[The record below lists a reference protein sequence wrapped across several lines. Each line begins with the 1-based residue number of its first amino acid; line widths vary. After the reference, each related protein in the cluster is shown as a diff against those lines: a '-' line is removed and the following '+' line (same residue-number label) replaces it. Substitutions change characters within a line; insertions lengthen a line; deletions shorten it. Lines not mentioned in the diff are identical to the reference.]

1 MLHCLDNKLPSE
13 VAVILLKAMNE
24 ERGMVAGLASL
35 LGTLDDDPDHADGE
49 YSVLLHKVP
58 AH

>member
-1 MLHCLDNKLPSE
+1 MLRCPDNKLPSE
-13 VAVILLKAMNE
+13 VAVILLKATNE
-24 ERGMVAGLASL
+24 EQGTVAGLASL
-35 LGTLDDDPDHADGE
+35 LGTLDDNPDHADGE